1 LSRRAVLLAVAA
13 GWPGRQAGT
22 RAASPPDELVTE
34 TEWHIRFLT
43 NQQRDIGRL
52 PPLEGSPALAD
63 VARAHSRDML
73 ARGFFDHR
81 NPDGLGPRDRV
92 VKHGLSFKVVAENI
106 YSARNGSTDAA
117 ELASIVVGGWMK
129 SEGHRLNILDP
140 SLKLI
145 GVGVA
150 VADRDVM
157 ATQLF
162 AA

>member
-1 LSRRAVLLAVAA
+1 LLAAVA
-13 GWPGRQAGT
+13 GSLGRQSGSRPARPT
-22 RAASPPDELVTE
+22 DDLTAEI
-34 TEWHIRFLT
+34 EWHVRFLT
-43 NQQRDIGRL
+43 NQRRTIARIL
-52 PPLEGSPALAD
+52 PLEVSPALAD

-73 ARGFFDHR
+73 ARRFFNHR

-92 VKHGLSFKVVAENI
+92 TRHGLRFDLVAENL
-106 YSARNGSTDAA
+106 YSSRNGSTDAA
-117 ELASIVVGGWMK
+117 ELASIMVAGWMK
-129 SEGHRLNILDP
+129 NEGHRHNILDP

-150 VADRDVM
+150 ASDREIV